1 MPNEEQR
8 TPITFER
15 RMDALAAALE
25 AEARERE
32 KSRADFD
39 ARMEASDRRME
50 ASDRRMEAFDR
61 RMNALSANLEA
72 FNASM
77 EALKRR
83 HDALTMNME
92 LAWRDIEAG
101 RVERDKDAIAIH
113 RLANI
118 AEAPDRRLSDPEGP
132 NQA

>member
-1 MPNEEQR
+1 MANEEQR

-39 ARMEASDRRME
+39 ARMEASDRRM
-50 ASDRRMEAFDR
+50 
-61 RMNALSANLEA
+61 NALGANREA

-118 AEAPDRRLSDPEGP
+118 AEAHDRRLSDLEGP
-132 NQA
+132 HQA